1 MKLPLYERIGDFV
14 LGIFHVMKTK
24 WDKIIPIIISIVS
37 VAISLNTWNSYRTAN
52 EEYMQRSNQALVNSS
67 KLAETDIDILTG
79 KVAESDH
86 IAVTK
91 NQIDYQISPNKHF
104 RLM

>member
-1 MKLPLYERIGDFV
+1 
-14 LGIFHVMKTK
+14 MKTK

-91 NQIDYQISPNKHF
+91 NQIDYNI
-104 RLM
+104 